1 MVYDFHHKGTKP
13 QRTQKD
19 DLPIRKPRFYYKY
32 TIINSRVRID
42 VKFTLISAL
51 ERNSIF
57 ASE

>member
-32 TIINSRVRID
+32 TITNRRDAEFAETQIYLN
-42 VKFTLISAL
+42 IST
-51 ERNSIF
+51 
-57 ASE
+57 